1 MTETQTLFN
10 GRFLKLCRRGSWE
23 FVERTNPGGAVIIVA
38 LTKENRLLFVEQYRT
53 AINARTIEMPAGLIG
68 DEIHQQRENAL
79 DAAQRELLEETG
91 YTAKHI
97 EYLISGPSSSGM
109 SNEMI
114 TFVRASELVRI
125 HEGGGDSTENI
136 TVHEVAYDEVDNWLE
151 QKRAQGFSIDPKLY
165 VGLYFLKK

>member
-1 MTETQTLFN
+1 MTEIQTLFN

-23 FVERTNPGGAVIIVA
+23 FVERTNPNGAVIIVA
-38 LTKENRLLFVEQYRT
+38 LTEENRLLLVEQYRT
-53 AINARTIEMPAGLIG
+53 AIDARTIEMPAGLIG

-79 DAAQRELLEETG
+79 EAAQRELLEETG

-114 TFVRASELVRI
+114 TFVRASGLVRI
-125 HEGGGDSTENI
+125 HEGGGDATENI
-136 TVHEVAYDEVDNWLE
+136 TVHEVAYEEVDNWLK